1 MTAKPPKTWGIV
13 RVFRPAGCDK
23 TDLSLNAL
31 DSWTRE
37 LAQHTFI
44 AFNDALISCTAIAVK
59 DGNLVLTI
67 PPGSFEF
74 VEVKT

>member
-1 MTAKPPKTWGIV
+1 MTDRPPTTWGIV
-13 RVFRPAGCDK
+13 RVFRPAGCER
-23 TDLSLNAL
+23 TNLSLNAL
-31 DSWTRE
+31 DENTRR
-37 LAQHTFI
+37 LAQQTFI

-74 VEVKT
+74 VEVKN